1 MSPKIV
7 DCHRNCASATGA
19 VFALST
25 ATINITTARPGA
37 VATGMQIKFTIA
49 AILIVVVLAIA
60 VGSRA
65 LATSPSLPGDVS

>member
-1 MSPKIV
+1 
-7 DCHRNCASATGA
+7 
-19 VFALST
+19 
-25 ATINITTARPGA
+25 
-37 VATGMQIKFTIA
+37 MQIKFTIA